1 MACRDTGEA
10 RPGRAGNNKGAI
22 MNTTTASSSVP
33 AAPDPGYR
41 DAIIRAAN
49 DPAFD
54 INKFERLLAAQE
66 AMQTRASDL
75 QFNVALAA
83 AQADM
88 KQVSTDATNPQTRSK
103 YATYGALDR
112 MVRPIYT
119 RHGFSVS
126 YTTEPTGEPN
136 TILVV
141 GMLANGPISRRYQMP
156 IPIDTKG
163 PKGAD
168 HMTRTHATMSA
179 TTYGKRGLLTMM
191 FNLATDDD
199 DGNFAGGRGRP
210 VLDVPRKPAPPPP
223 VPEDHY
229 AVHVDEATGEQ
240 REEVTPFEVDWLEAD
255 VPRSWGEKLIACVRA
270 YCRARDEVDGFM
282 HVNADKLERMKGLS
296 PGTHDQLLR
305 SIFDIRRALK
315 D

>member
-1 MACRDTGEA
+1 M
-10 RPGRAGNNKGAI
+10 GNTPA
-22 MNTTTASSSVP
+22 SVP
-33 AAPDPGYR
+33 ATPDVDYR

-49 DPAFD
+49 DPGFD

-66 AMQTRASDL
+66 AMQTRAADL
-75 QFNVALAA
+75 SFNIALAG
-83 AQADM
+83 AQAEM
-88 KQVSTDATNPQTRSK
+88 KQVSVDATNPQTRSR

-119 RHGFSVS
+119 QHGFSVS

-141 GMLANGPISRRYQMP
+141 GMLTNGPISRRYQMP

-179 TTYGKRGLLTMM
+179 TTYGKRGILTMM

-199 DGNFAGGRGRP
+199 DGNLAGGRARP
-210 VLDVPRKPAPPPP
+210 VLDVPRRPAPPPP
-223 VPEDHY
+223 VPEDHHSVY
-229 AVHVDEATGEQ
+229 TDEATGEQ
-240 REEVTPFEVDWLEAD
+240 REEVTPFPVDWLEGDTA
-255 VPRSWGEKLIACVRA
+255 RSWGEKLIACVRS
-270 YCRARDEVDGFM
+270 YCRTRADVDGFM
-282 HVNADKLERMKGLS
+282 HLNADHMRTMAAT
-296 PGTHDQLLR
+296 PGVHNQLMVG
-305 SIFDIRRALK
+305 IVAIRKALG